1 MFYYDKVKGLLSV
14 MEQLLHTPEGVRDI
28 YNQECAKK
36 LAVQDKLHEMFHL
49 YGYHDIQT
57 PTFEYFDV
65 FRKEI
70 GTISSRELYK
80 FFDREG
86 NTLVLRPDITP
97 SIARAAATLY
107 EQETMPIR
115 LCYIGNTFINH
126 SSYLGRLKE
135 NTQMGAELLG
145 VDSVE
150 ADVEMIAMMIDGL
163 KKTGLEDFQVS
174 IGHVDF
180 IQGLLDETGF
190 EEEELDQLIELINN
204 RNYFGVDEIMEASSV
219 RGSVRDAFRILPKLT
234 GDVDVLEQ
242 AADIAPTVNAGLAI
256 EHLRKMYEMLK
267 MYGVEKYITFD
278 LSLQGSYGYYTGIVF
293 RAYTYGTGD
302 AVVRGGRYDHLVE
315 KFGKSTPSI
324 GFAIL
329 LDELMNALNR
339 QKINIDCGYT
349 TLIVYTEKTY
359 KWAVALAKD
368 FRGKGKRVEI
378 LKRTEED
385 TKEAYLEYGKRR
397 QVISMLWLQEDKKI
411 LMTNVLTGEEKLIG

>member
-1 MFYYDKVKGLLSV
+1 
-14 MEQLLHTPEGVRDI
+14 
-28 YNQECAKK
+28 
-36 LAVQDKLHEMFHL
+36 
-49 YGYHDIQT
+49 
-57 PTFEYFDV
+57 
-65 FRKEI
+65 
-70 GTISSRELYK
+70 
-80 FFDREG
+80 
-86 NTLVLRPDITP
+86 
-97 SIARAAATLY
+97 
-107 EQETMPIR
+107 
-115 LCYIGNTFINH
+115 
-126 SSYLGRLKE
+126 
-135 NTQMGAELLG
+135 
-145 VDSVE
+145 
-150 ADVEMIAMMIDGL
+150 MIDGL

-315 KFGKSTPSI
+315 KFPDHFGVQFSNLLHGIVGIIIQIGAAGQINGTHCQSLIHRQQKTSI
-324 GFAIL
+324 P
-329 LDELMNALNR
+329 LNP
-339 QKINIDCGYT
+339 C
-349 TLIVYTEKTY
+349 
-359 KWAVALAKD
+359 
-368 FRGKGKRVEI
+368 F
-378 LKRTEED
+378 
-385 TKEAYLEYGKRR
+385 
-397 QVISMLWLQEDKKI
+397 ISQSL
-411 LMTNVLTGEEKLIG
+411 